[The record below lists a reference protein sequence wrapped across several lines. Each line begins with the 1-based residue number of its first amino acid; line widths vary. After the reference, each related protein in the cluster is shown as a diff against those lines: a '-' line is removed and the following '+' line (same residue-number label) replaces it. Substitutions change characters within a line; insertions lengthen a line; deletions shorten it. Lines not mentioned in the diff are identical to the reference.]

1 MLQKQFTVG
10 RPEKEIQAVMG
21 IMKLRNT
28 WKFDEQTIKFKKS
41 PFQTKV
47 LERMFGITNFP
58 SSATR
63 KDLSLLLSMPEKSI
77 QVWFQNA
84 RQANKRMKISSRGE
98 NSEIYDISVAQ
109 ILEIM
114 RSVKTG
120 MAQ

>member
-10 RPEKEIQAVMG
+10 RPEKEIQAIMG

-28 WKFDEQTIKFKKS
+28 WKFEELTIKFKKS

-47 LERMFGITNFP
+47 LERIFRITNFP

-84 RQANKRMKISSRGE
+84 RQANKRMRISNEGE
-98 NSEIYDISVAQ
+98 NSEIYDISVVQ

-114 RSVKTG
+114 RSVKAS
-120 MAQ
+120 MAR